1 MDQTFPDEGTPE
13 WRRRPARHQ
22 PDRLRPES
30 IHHAPQPR
38 PISLAHPV
46 IAGYN
51 GSSSS
56 RHALAYAAGMAR
68 RLGRPLLVVYV
79 TSPGVYCEP
88 MTGQVVGLLRDADSL
103 ERWLLTELDQA
114 ADASELEV
122 HVRTRRGSPARELAS
137 IAAEFSA
144 DALVIGA
151 PRHFWHHV
159 IGSVPSWLARNARCP
174 VIVVPLRYPLPSVV
188 TSKAPAAYQSRSVA
202 FWNLPT
208 EVFGTSSMKVQRSGS
223 CQRGIRSPR

>member
-1 MDQTFPDEGTPE
+1 MLAITKLLTTSGREDAEMDQPSQHEGTPE
-13 WRRRPARHQ
+13 QRRPEHSRQ
-22 PDRLRPES
+22 NRPRPEPTPQT
-30 IHHAPQPR
+30 APPR

-51 GSSSS
+51 GSASA
-56 RHALAYAAGMAR
+56 RNALAYAAGMAR
-68 RLGRPLLVVYV
+68 RLGRPLLMVYV

-88 MTGQVVGLLRDADSL
+88 LTGQVVGLLRDADSL
-103 ERWLLTELDQA
+103 ERWLLTELDQS

-122 HVRTRRGSPARELAS
+122 HVRTRRGSPARELAL

-151 PRHFWHHV
+151 PRHFWHHL

-174 VIVVPLRYPLPSVV
+174 VIVVP
-188 TSKAPAAYQSRSVA
+188 
-202 FWNLPT
+202 
-208 EVFGTSSMKVQRSGS
+208 
-223 CQRGIRSPR
+223 

>member
-1 MDQTFPDEGTPE
+1 MDQPSPDDSTQKQ
-13 WRRRPARHQ
+13 RRPDRKQ
-22 PDRLRPES
+22 DRLRPEP
-30 IHHAPQPR
+30 IHDGSQPR

-46 IAGYN
+46 VVGYN
-51 GSSSS
+51 GSDSA
-56 RHALAYAAGMAR
+56 RNALAYAAGMAR
-68 RLGRPLLVVYV
+68 RLDRPLLMVYV

-88 MTGQVVGLLRDADSL
+88 LTGQVVGLLRDADSL

-151 PRHFWHHV
+151 PRHFWHHLL
-159 IGSVPSWLARNARCP
+159 GSVPSWLARNARCP
-174 VIVVPLRYPLPSVV
+174 VIVVP
-188 TSKAPAAYQSRSVA
+188 
-202 FWNLPT
+202 
-208 EVFGTSSMKVQRSGS
+208 
-223 CQRGIRSPR
+223 